1 MMNQPPERI
10 VPKEMKQNNGLLIE
24 HIARYK
30 FASNYVQGKVY
41 DIACGVGY
49 GAEVMMAMGEEIKK
63 IVGIDN
69 NEDSIKYAQKHYN
82 YPWTEFKVGEATNV
96 NLVDRLGKADSIV
109 SMETVEHIKDDYA
122 FIANLGR
129 MLTEN
134 GNLIIST
141 PFGSGREA
149 ECSNPYHYRQY
160 TEEEF
165 RDLLQTTFSDIEL
178 YCQRNEEIE
187 KPKSEKKYYLMV
199 AVCRK

>member
-1 MMNQPPERI
+1 MNQPPERI
-10 VPKEMKQNNGLLIE
+10 RPKEMNQNNGLLIE
-24 HIARYK
+24 HQARYK
-30 FASNYVQGKVY
+30 FASNYVQGKVF

-49 GAEVMMAMGEEIKK
+49 GAEVMMAMGEGIKK

-69 NEDSIKYAQKHYN
+69 DEDSIKYARQHYN

-96 NLVDRLGKADSIV
+96 DLVDRLGKADNII

-129 MLTEN
+129 LLKKD

-165 RDLLQTTFSDIEL
+165 IDLLETTFSDIDL
-178 YCQRNEEIE
+178 YCQRNEKIE
-187 KPKSEKKYYLMV
+187 FPQPKKKYYLMV
-199 AVCRK
+199 AVCKK